1 MQKSM
6 ERKIGEE
13 FYCKGKTFKAVE
25 VSFCLCEGC
34 DLGGIENCTQLFNT
48 IGNCVD
54 LFREDGKNVI
64 FKEVK

>member
-1 MQKSM
+1 M

-25 VSFCLCEGC
+25 GSFRFCEGC
-34 DLGGIENCTQLFNT
+34 DLGGIENCTPLFNR
-48 IGNCVD
+48 IGYCAD